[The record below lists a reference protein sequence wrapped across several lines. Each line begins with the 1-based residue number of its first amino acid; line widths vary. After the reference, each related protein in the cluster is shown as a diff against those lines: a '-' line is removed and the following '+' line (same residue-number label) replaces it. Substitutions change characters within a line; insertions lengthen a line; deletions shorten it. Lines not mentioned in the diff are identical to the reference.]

1 MTGGN
6 GNGYSPLG
14 SILAGVPVAPDQV
27 RLELDRV
34 LASDTFASAARLS
47 RFLRYVVERTL
58 AGEGDG
64 LKEYAIGVE
73 VFDRDGDYDPRID
86 SIVRVE
92 AARLRTKLAEY
103 YGGPGAA
110 DPVIIQMRKGG
121 YAPDFAERVA
131 GPGPAPDRATD
142 RVVRPASLLLAAAVS
157 VFAVTAVWRGG
168 VGGRDR
174 AASPLSVVVLPFAHY
189 SASDADERLAAR
201 LTDGVTSEFA
211 RTGAVSVVSHTS
223 ALQYTR
229 PHGPLREIA
238 RALDADLVMEAT
250 VLTEGDR
257 VRIQARLVDGVRDR
271 KLWVEEFVG
280 RVADPDELQRRIAGA
295 VAEAS
300 NRPRR
305 R

>member
-1 MTGGN
+1 MD
-6 GNGYSPLG
+6 
-14 SILAGVPVAPDQV
+14 VPVAPDQV
-27 RLELDRV
+27 RLQLDRV

-47 RFLRYVVERTL
+47 RFLRHVVERTL

-64 LKEYAIGVE
+64 LKEYTIGVE

-121 YAPDFAERVA
+121 YAPDFAERA
-131 GPGPAPDRATD
+131 AGPAPDRATD

-157 VFAVTAVWRGG
+157 VFAVTAVWRSG
-168 VGGRDR
+168 VGGRDQ
-174 AASPLSVVVLPFAHY
+174 APSPVSVVVLPFAHY
-189 SASDADERLAAR
+189 SASAADERLAAR
-201 LTDGVTSEFA
+201 LTDGVTSELA

-300 NRPRR
+300 SRPRR

>member
-1 MTGGN
+1 MD
-6 GNGYSPLG
+6 
-14 SILAGVPVAPDQV
+14 VPVAPDQV
-27 RLELDRV
+27 RLQLDRV

-47 RFLRYVVERTL
+47 RFLRFVVERTL

-64 LKEYAIGVE
+64 LKEYTIGVE

-92 AARLRTKLAEY
+92 AARLRTKLGEY

-121 YAPDFAERVA
+121 YAPDFAER
-131 GPGPAPDRATD
+131 GTEPAPATD
-142 RVVRPASLLLAAAVS
+142 RVQRPAALLLAAAVS

-168 VGGRDR
+168 VAGRER
-174 AASPLSVVVLPFAHY
+174 AGSPVSVAVLPFAHY
-189 SASDADERLAAR
+189 STSDADERLAAR
-201 LTDGVTSEFA
+201 LTDGVTSELA

-295 VAEAS
+295 VAAAS

>member
-1 MTGGN
+1 M
-6 GNGYSPLG
+6 SDG
-14 SILAGVPVAPDQV
+14 SILTDVPVPPDQV
-27 RLELDRV
+27 RLQLDRV
-34 LASDTFASAARLS
+34 LASDTFVNAARLS

-58 AGEGDG
+58 AGEADG

-92 AARLRTKLAEY
+92 AARLRAKLAEY

-121 YAPDFAERVA
+121 YTPCFEERGA
-131 GPGPAPDRATD
+131 GPARATD
-142 RVVRPASLLLAAAVS
+142 RVRPAVLLLAAAVS
-157 VFAVTAVWRGG
+157 VFAVTAAWRGG
-168 VGGRDR
+168 VAGREHGG
-174 AASPLSVVVLPFAHY
+174 SPLSIAVLPFAHY
-189 SASDADERLAAR
+189 STSAADERLAAR
-201 LTDGVTSEFA
+201 LTDGVTSELA

-223 ALQYTR
+223 ALQFAGAHR
-229 PHGPLREIA
+229 PLREIA
-238 RALDADLVMEAT
+238 QALDADLVMEGT

-257 VRIQARLVDGVRDR
+257 VRIQARLVDGARDR

-280 RVADPDELQRRIAGA
+280 RTADPDELQRRIAVA
-295 VAEAS
+295 VAAAS

>member
-1 MTGGN
+1 M
-6 GNGYSPLG
+6 
-14 SILAGVPVAPDQV
+14 GVPVAPDQV
-27 RLELDRV
+27 RLQLDRV
-34 LASDTFASAARLS
+34 LGSDTFASAARLS

-64 LKEYAIGVE
+64 LKEYTIGVE
-73 VFDRDGDYDPRID
+73 VFDRDGGYDPRID

-131 GPGPAPDRATD
+131 GSAPDRATD

-157 VFAVTAVWRGG
+157 VFAVTAVWRAG
-168 VGGRDR
+168 VAGRER
-174 AASPLSVVVLPFAHY
+174 AGSPVSVAVLPFAHY
-189 SASDADERLAAR
+189 STSEADERLAAR
-201 LTDGVTSEFA
+201 LTDGVTSELA

-223 ALQYTR
+223 ALQYAR

-257 VRIQARLVDGVRDR
+257 VRIQARLVDGARDR
-271 KLWVEEFVG
+271 KFWVEEFVG
-280 RVADPDELQRRIAGA
+280 RAADPDELQRRIAAA
-295 VAEAS
+295 VAAAS
-300 NRPRR
+300 TRPRR

>member
-1 MTGGN
+1 M
-6 GNGYSPLG
+6 
-14 SILAGVPVAPDQV
+14 GVPVAPDQV
-27 RLELDRV
+27 RLQLDRV
-34 LASDTFASAARLS
+34 LGSDTFASAARLS

-64 LKEYAIGVE
+64 LKEYTIGVE
-73 VFDRDGDYDPRID
+73 VFDRDADYDPRID

-103 YGGPGAA
+103 YAGPGAA
-110 DPVIIQMRKGG
+110 DPVILQMRKGG
-121 YAPDFAERVA
+121 YAPDFAE
-131 GPGPAPDRATD
+131 RATD

-157 VFAVTAVWRGG
+157 VFAVIAVWRGG
-168 VGGRDR
+168 VAGRER
-174 AASPLSVVVLPFAHY
+174 AGSPVSIAVLPFAHY
-189 SASDADERLAAR
+189 STSDADERLAAR
-201 LTDGVTSEFA
+201 LTDGVTSELA

-223 ALQYTR
+223 ALQYAR

-238 RALDADLVMEAT
+238 QALGADLVMEAT

-257 VRIQARLVDGVRDR
+257 VRIQARLVDGARDR
-271 KLWVEEFVG
+271 KLWVEEFAG
-280 RVADPDELQRRIAGA
+280 RVGDPDELQHRIAGA

>member
-1 MTGGN
+1 MD
-6 GNGYSPLG
+6 
-14 SILAGVPVAPDQV
+14 VPVAPDQV
-27 RLELDRV
+27 RLQLDRV
-34 LASDTFASAARLS
+34 LASDTFTSAARLS
-47 RFLRYVVERTL
+47 RFLRHVVERTL

-64 LKEYAIGVE
+64 LKEYTIGVE

-121 YAPDFAERVA
+121 YAPDFAQRAA
-131 GPGPAPDRATD
+131 GPASGASQSAAPPDRATN
-142 RVVRPASLLLAAAVS
+142 RARPVAMLLAAAVS

-168 VGGRDR
+168 VGGRDQ

-189 SASDADERLAAR
+189 SASAADERLAAR
-201 LTDGVTSEFA
+201 LTDGVTSELA

-223 ALQYTR
+223 ALRYTR

-238 RALDADLVMEAT
+238 RALEADLVMEAT